1 MKVFKLPD
9 LGEGLP
15 DAEIVEWHVKPGDEV
30 DEGQT
35 LVTVETAKAIIDIP
49 SPQAGRII
57 RLYGKESDVI
67 ETGKPLLAFDNGGPQ
82 TATEVDAE
90 TRGEDSGTVVG
101 EMESNEAIIAEDAI
115 GLHHSAIT
123 VKATPA
129 VRALA
134 NRMEVELSMVTPSGH
149 DGLITADDVR
159 RVARILAE
167 HGPMQPLRGVRRAMA
182 RNMAQA
188 HTEVAPATLVDDA
201 DITDIRSS
209 ADITPR
215 LIRALIA
222 GCKAEPSLNAW
233 YDSHANGRRILER
246 IHLGLAVDAPQG
258 LFVAVLPDIQNDNEE
273 AIVERLSKLKDK
285 IKKREIKPA
294 ELRGYSITLSNYG
307 AIAGRYA
314 SPVVLPPTVSILG
327 AGKSRD
333 EVVAI
338 SGEMVIRHMLP
349 LSLTFDHR
357 AVTGGEAGRF
367 LNAVIDD
374 LQLTT
379 AD

>member
-1 MKVFKLPD
+1 MKVFRLPD

-30 DEGQT
+30 SEGQI
-35 LVTVETAKAIIDIP
+35 LVTVETAKANIDIP
-49 SPQAGRII
+49 SPQAGRIA
-57 RLYGKESDVI
+57 RLYGKENDVI
-67 ETGKPLLAFDNGGPQ
+67 ETGKPLLAFDLGDQQ
-82 TATEVDAE
+82 TGTGVEAE

-101 EMESNEAIIAEDAI
+101 EMESTETTIAEEAI
-115 GLHHSAIT
+115 GLHHSAST

-134 NRMEVELSMVTPSGH
+134 NRMEVELSMVTPSGR
-149 DGLITADDVR
+149 DGLILSDDVR

-188 HTEVAPATLVDDA
+188 HEEVAPATLVDDA
-201 DITDIRSS
+201 DITDIKSS

-215 LIRALIA
+215 LIRALVA

-233 YDSHANGRRILER
+233 YDSHANGRRVLER

-258 LFVAVLPDIQNDNEE
+258 LFVAVLPDIQDDDED

-285 IKKREIKPA
+285 IKNRRIKPA
-294 ELRGYSITLSNYG
+294 ELRGYSITLTNYG

-333 EVVAI
+333 EVVPRK
-338 SGEMVIRHMLP
+338 GEMVIRHILP
-349 LSLTFDHR
+349 LALSFDHR

-367 LNAVIDD
+367 LKAVIND
-374 LQLTT
+374 LQGT
-379 AD
+379 D

>member
-1 MKVFKLPD
+1 MKIFNLPD

-15 DAEIVEWHVKPGDEV
+15 DVEIVQWHVGPGDTV
-30 DEGQT
+30 SEGQT
-35 LVTVETAKAIIDIP
+35 LVTVETAKAMIDIP
-49 SPQAGRII
+49 SPREGRIA
-57 RLYGKESDVI
+57 RLYGRENDVI
-67 ETGKPLLAFDNGGPQ
+67 ETGKPLLAFAEDGEEAGREQ
-82 TATEVDAE
+82 DAAAAS
-90 TRGEDSGTVVG
+90 GKEDKGTVVG
-101 EMESNEAIIAEDAI
+101 EMQSTDAAIAEEAI
-115 GLHHSAIT
+115 GLHHSAST

-149 DGLITADDVR
+149 DGLILADDVR

-182 RNMAQA
+182 RNMVQA
-188 HTEVAPATLVDDA
+188 HREVAPATLVEDA
-201 DITDIRSS
+201 DITAIEDS

-222 GCKAEPSLNAW
+222 GCKAEPALNAW
-233 YDSHANGRRILER
+233 YDSHANGRRVLER
-246 IHLGLAVDAPQG
+246 IHLGLAVDAAVG
-258 LFVAVLPDIQNDNEE
+258 LFVAVMPDIQDETD
-273 AIVERLSKLKDK
+273 AGIVQRLAELKEK
-285 IKKREIKPA
+285 IRNRSIKPA

-314 SPVVLPPTVSILG
+314 SPVVLPPTVAILG

-333 EVVAI
+333 TVVVRD
-338 SGEMVIRHMLP
+338 GDMVVRHILP

-357 AVTGGEAGRF
+357 VVTGGEAARF
-367 LNAVIDD
+367 LQAAVLD
-374 LQLTT
+374 LQL
-379 AD
+379 

>member
-1 MKVFKLPD
+1 MKIFNLPD

-15 DAEIVEWHVKPGDEV
+15 DAEIVEWHVDTGDEV
-30 DEGQT
+30 TEGQT
-35 LVTVETAKAIIDIP
+35 LVSVETAKAIIDIP
-49 SPQAGRII
+49 SPQAGRVA
-57 RLYGKESDVI
+57 RLYGRESDVI
-67 ETGKPLLAFDNGGPQ
+67 ETGKPLIAFGDDELAEDL
-82 TATEVDAE
+82 EVPA
-90 TRGEDSGTVVG
+90 EDSGTVVG
-101 EMESNEAIIAEDAI
+101 KMESTEELIPEAAI
-115 GLHHSAIT
+115 GVAPSSTA

-134 NRMEVELSMVTPSGH
+134 KRMEVELSMVTPSGR
-149 DGLITADDVR
+149 DGLILADDVR

-167 HGPMQPLRGVRRAMA
+167 HGPMEPLRGVRRAMA

-188 HTEVAPATLVDDA
+188 RGEVAPATVVDDA
-201 DITDIRSS
+201 DISALDSS

-233 YDSHANGRRILER
+233 YDSHANGRRVLER

-258 LFVAVLPDIQNDNEE
+258 LFVAVLLDIQDDDDA
-273 AIVERLSKLKDK
+273 AIGERLGELKEK
-285 IKKREIKPA
+285 IRNRSLTPA

-314 SPVVLPPTVSILG
+314 APVVLPPTVAILG

-333 EVVAI
+333 RVVARN
-338 SGEMVIRHMLP
+338 GEMTIRHILP

-357 AVTGGEAGRF
+357 AVTGGEAARF
-367 LNAVIDD
+367 LRAVIDD
-374 LQLTT
+374 LES
-379 AD
+379 